1 DGDHRTLTLVSG
13 NREDGN
19 DTKQHCKSLPL
30 YYDRICKNFDNKDFL
45 LKTNKLKKCGI
56 AYLDRN
62 SICSIKKMSRTL
74 LFATVA
80 VLAASTLAATCTKP
94 KITSTTFTTRDA
106 TIVSQ
111 IALIAE
117 FSLKCSDSDADG
129 LPLFAEIN
137 GRLTPVARIKDN
149 KFQVSWTEDPSAGRG
164 ERVIRLFDEE
174 GFGAVRKAQRAGQST
189 SSLKELAKISVYH
202 SGAYSGPWINSEY
215 LAAALATIV
224 AYSELYT
231 LGSRPGMEC
240 MPLRSP
246 PGPYHYHVTDQT
258 KSLQE
263 LQNEV
268 GALLEFRD
276 LVIETFPD
284 LKHKMASISASNTI
298 TGIPSSSLASR
309 RDWEPGIRVR
319 RKLTQKENGEISS
332 SLTRSRSNSHSGK
345 KEPKSGEGNGSV
357 VQDSGFSTE
366 TSSSKDTSSTTG
378 AMTGPIGIQHPAHRT
393 PIEVEDELWN
403 LLDVIHRK
411 STRLREEVDHL
422 QKLEREKFR
431 NSGSSSGMSAMF
443 HSQLD
448 RLSKD
453 DVHALRAERDR
464 LLNKLSEMEAET
476 RTGRLKVDM
485 MQDELEA
492 LHSVKRDLEGQ
503 LKLALSQK
511 IDINSRIHDMH
522 QQFVSKSVPSSPEST
537 KPRLF
542 MPSSVRKLSTDST
555 TPTPILTTT
564 STATTHHPNNVQD
577 TSTHQLISSRL
588 SGATTFTPIK
598 FASDNYDMFADAKH
612 LKNELNLGRLDGLV
626 SSPNRSCRVRVT
638 DSRKIAAILLET
650 NTVELQ
656 RHLLT
661 LTVQNQ
667 VLTQRLEQATKSKI
681 YLIKKLDK
689 AKEDIDDLRFQL
701 EERNIE
707 LEGTRAQMRVLE
719 SKHQHKSDYCSSSR
733 DCTQLMQT
741 QVSTPSMKAMIP
753 LIMDEQHHNHN
764 SSSTESAQ
772 DQTECDHRNAETPRK
787 RPPSKIPLPGTKG
800 YLAPKP
806 PSGRNSIT
814 TRNSP
819 SGPPSNRSLSKSTGS
834 LVGRNSSPN
843 SVTKKDDFTSITNR
857 PESAQS
863 IRKDSSLSN
872 SGRSSSIPISSKTT
886 PTRSNNSPIP
896 KPKRDS
902 LSQRTKNMDS
912 LSRIQIS
919 GTSTPTSS
927 TSNLYKTNSKK
938 DLSSSFSTGQN
949 RDKKSVVTPTRR
961 LSSTSVGRGVVET
974 AAIVEQDTGKTPF
987 ANNDIRM
994 KLTPLLPQQPTI
1006 QNRNLIREYFTRTR
1020 LPPPIFK
1027 PSFTPFT
1034 PSPQLEI
1041 AYTHPARL
1049 LTDPTIMQPESV
1061 YNETNREIEIKYV
1074 DDNSVELLDA
1084 GCKISD
1090 QQIYSNEDSC
1100 NSRKEK
1106 QIAFQSFVVETPPTE
1121 EANLCKLIGK
1131 VSPNLVKT
1139 WEQLNDLS
1147 SNAKPNY
1154 LRSTSNESEKILYP
1168 EPTELVTGKPYE
1180 VNHVVHSGSS
1190 ETFFDSIDGL
1200 QWFFDKFTF

>member
-1 DGDHRTLTLVSG
+1 M
-13 NREDGN
+13 
-19 DTKQHCKSLPL
+19 
-30 YYDRICKNFDNKDFL
+30 I
-45 LKTNKLKKCGI
+45 
-56 AYLDRN
+56 RN
-62 SICSIKKMSRTL
+62 
-74 LFATVA
+74 
-80 VLAASTLAATCTKP
+80 
-94 KITSTTFTTRDA
+94 
-106 TIVSQ
+106 
-111 IALIAE
+111 
-117 FSLKCSDSDADG
+117 
-129 LPLFAEIN
+129 
-137 GRLTPVARIKDN
+137 
-149 KFQVSWTEDPSAGRG
+149 
-164 ERVIRLFDEE
+164 
-174 GFGAVRKAQRAGQST
+174 
-189 SSLKELAKISVYH
+189 ELC
-202 SGAYSGPWINSEY
+202 
-215 LAAALATIV
+215 
-224 AYSELYT
+224 T

-378 AMTGPIGIQHPAHRT
+378 AMTGPIGIIQHPAHRA
-393 PIEVEDELWN
+393 PIEAEDELWN

-431 NSGSSSGMSAMF
+431 NSGNSTGMSAMF

-453 DVHALRAERDR
+453 DVHVLRSERDR

-476 RTGRLKVDM
+476 RAGRLKVDM
-485 MQDELEA
+485 MHDELEA
-492 LHSVKRDLEGQ
+492 LHSVKRDLEEQ

-522 QQFVSKSVPSSPEST
+522 QQFVSKSIPSSPEST
-537 KPRLF
+537 KPRLL

-564 STATTHHPNNVQD
+564 ATTTTSTATTHHPNNVQG

-588 SGATTFTPIK
+588 SSATTFTPIK
-598 FASDNYDMFADAKH
+598 LTSDNYDMFADAKH

-626 SSPNRSCRVRVT
+626 SSPNRSCRVRMT
-638 DSRKIAAILLET
+638 DSKKIAAILLET

-707 LEGTRAQMRVLE
+707 LEGTKAQMRVLE

-733 DCTQLMQT
+733 DSTQLIQS

-753 LIMDEQHHNHN
+753 LIMDEQHHYHN

-772 DQTECDHRNAETPRK
+772 DQTECEHRNPETPRK

-806 PSGRNSIT
+806 PTGRNSIT

-834 LVGRNSSPN
+834 LVGRTGPS

-872 SGRSSSIPISSKTT
+872 SGRSSSIPISSKTAT
-886 PTRSNNSPIP
+886 PIRSNNSPIP

-919 GTSTPTSS
+919 ATSTPTNSS
-927 TSNLYKTNSKK
+927 SNLYKTNSKK
-938 DLSSSFSTGQN
+938 DLSSSFSTGQS
-949 RDKKSVVTPTRR
+949 RDKKSVTTPTRR

-974 AAIVEQDTGKTPF
+974 ATIVEQDTGKTPF
-987 ANNDIRM
+987 ATNDIPT
-994 KLTPLLPQQPTI
+994 KLSPLLPQQSTNE
-1006 QNRNLIREYFTRTR
+1006 NRNLIREYFTRTR
-1020 LPPPIFK
+1020 LPPAIFK
-1027 PSFTPFT
+1027 PSYTPFT
-1034 PSPQLEI
+1034 PPPQLDI

-1049 LTDPTIMQPESV
+1049 LTNSTVAQPESI
-1061 YNETNREIEIKYV
+1061 YIETNREIEIKYV
-1074 DDNSVELLDA
+1074 DDNSIELLDA
-1084 GCKISD
+1084 GCEKSCQRKASPHANND
-1090 QQIYSNEDSC
+1090 SPSSSSSN
-1100 NSRKEK
+1100 NGKEK
-1106 QIAFQSFVVETPPTE
+1106 PIAFQSFVVDAPTG
-1121 EANLCKLIGK
+1121 AVNLCKLIGK

-1139 WEQLNDLS
+1139 WEQLNDVTG
-1147 SNAKPNY
+1147 NAKPNY

-1168 EPTELVTGKPYE
+1168 EPTDVAAGKQYQ

-1190 ETFFDSIDGL
+1190 EDFFDSIDGKMNSDIECL
-1200 QWFFDKFTF
+1200 VSLCCDNIDDGYAAGEVMAEFESLDRRKICWSIESSRVVSGKN